1 MSTPFQSS
9 FKGATRRKMI
19 RRMFSAMLPDED
31 YELYFLLGWNRGIGK
46 VSYEA
51 KKSHYTHQNFVI
63 LPGKKENVH
72 QDKNIQKEIAE
83 YDDLVIGDFED
94 NYENLPFKTL
104 LGYQFLH
111 DRCSKKY
118 DFVSFTDDD
127 AFLDLTNITAMTSQM
142 NTSQP
147 SIRCLKG
154 RLLQLNE
161 GTYHT

>member
-1 MSTPFQSS
+1 MSTPFKTS
-9 FKGATRRKMI
+9 FKGAARREKI
-19 RRMFSAMLPDED
+19 RQMFSAMLPDED
-31 YELYFLLGWNRGIGK
+31 YELYFLLGWNRAVIK
-46 VSYEA
+46 VPKPFIRGAPMYR
-51 KKSHYTHQNFVI
+51 NFDYVS
-63 LPGKKENVH
+63 GERENVH
-72 QDKNIQKEIAE
+72 EDENIQNEIAE
-83 YDDLVIGDFED
+83 FDDLVIGDFED